1 MKIAYLINVY
11 PRPNQ
16 TFIRREIA
24 ALQARGITIH
34 RFALRP
40 WTDDIDPA
48 DTRERE
54 QTRYVLGVGG
64 VGLMIAC
71 LGALLTRPLAFL
83 STAKL
88 MWKIGRRSERG
99 LLRHIPYLAEACVLR
114 RWLAECGADHLHC
127 HYGTNTA
134 AIAMLAR
141 QLGGPSYSFT
151 AHGPEEFDKPEFLAM
166 GEKIRRSAFV
176 VAVSNY
182 GRSQLYRWV
191 THDHWSKVHVVHCGV
206 DNQFLSPASQ
216 PFPAAARLVS
226 VGRLSEQKGQLL
238 LVAAAAQLASS
249 GVDFELVLI
258 GEGEMRADIQQYID
272 EHNIG
277 RHVKLAGW
285 MNGEQIRYEMLASRA
300 LVMPS
305 FAEGLPVVVME
316 SLALERPVLSTYIAG
331 IPELVTP
338 GECGFLI
345 PAGSVDALA
354 GAMRQVLSTDP
365 KQLHAMGIEGAR
377 RVRER
382 HNATIEAAKLAGL
395 FEAVIKRNAPTP
407 VADGLDECN
416 ASATSV
422 AA

>member
-1 MKIAYLINVY
+1 MNIAYLINVY

-54 QTRYVLGVGG
+54 QTRYVLGVGMM
-64 VGLMIAC
+64 GLLVAT
-71 LGALLTRPLAFL
+71 LAALLTRPAGFFRA
-83 STAKL
+83 AKL
-88 MWKIGRRSERG
+88 MFKVGWRSERG
-99 LLRHIPYLAEACVLR
+99 LLRHLPYLAEGCVLR
-114 RWLAECGADHLHC
+114 KWLAECRADHIHC

-134 AIAMLAR
+134 TIAMLTHE
-141 QLGGPSYSFT
+141 LGGPTYSFT

-191 THDHWSKVHVVHCGV
+191 SHEHWGKVHVVHCGV
-206 DNQFLSPASQ
+206 DDQFLSPAAE
-216 PFPAAARLVS
+216 PFPAAPRLVS

-238 LVAAAAQLASS
+238 LVTAAAQLAKA
-249 GVDFELVLI
+249 GLDFELVLI
-258 GEGEMRADIQQYID
+258 GEGETRAEIEQYID
-272 EHNIG
+272 RHNLG
-277 RHVKLAGW
+277 RQVKLPGW
-285 MNGEQIRYEMLASRA
+285 MNGDQIRREMLASRA

-331 IPELVTP
+331 IPELVAP

-345 PAGSVDALA
+345 PAGSVEALA
-354 GAMRQVLSTDP
+354 DAMRAVLTADP
-365 KQLHAMGIEGAR
+365 EQLKSMGLEGAR

-382 HNATIEAAKLAGL
+382 HNATIEAGKLASL
-395 FEAVIKRNAPTP
+395 FEAAVRSSRPATQSDGVP
-407 VADGLDECN
+407 V
-416 ASATSV
+416 TV
-422 AA
+422 

>member
-1 MKIAYLINVY
+1 MNIAYLINVY

-24 ALQARGITIH
+24 ALQGRGITIC

-40 WTDDIDPA
+40 WKDDIDPA
-48 DTRERE
+48 DACERE
-54 QTRYVLGVGG
+54 QTRFVLGVGAF
-64 VGLMIAC
+64 GL
-71 LGALLTRPLAFL
+71 LLTTLTTLLTRPAAFFR
-83 STAKL
+83 TARL
-88 MWKIGRRSERG
+88 TFTIGRRSERG
-99 LLRHIPYLAEACVLR
+99 LLWHIPYLAEACVLR
-114 RWLAECGADHLHC
+114 KWLADCAADHVHC

-134 AIAMLAR
+134 TIAMLAR
-141 QLGGPSYSFT
+141 ELGGPTYSFT

-191 THDHWSKVHVVHCGV
+191 SHEQWPKVQVVHCGV
-206 DNQFLSPASQ
+206 DDQFLSPASE
-216 PFPAAARLVS
+216 PFPSASRLVS

-238 LVAAAAQLASS
+238 LAAAAAQLAKS
-249 GVDFELVLI
+249 GLEFELVLI
-258 GEGEMRADIQQYID
+258 GEGEMRAEIERYID
-272 EHNIG
+272 RHNLR
-277 RHVKLAGW
+277 RHVKLVGW
-285 MNGEQIRYEMLASRA
+285 MNGDQIRREMLASRA

-316 SLALERPVLSTYIAG
+316 SLALERPVVSTYIAG

-338 GECGFLI
+338 GQCGLLI

-354 GAMRQVLSTDP
+354 DAMRYVLTADP
-365 KQLHAMGIEGAR
+365 EQLKSMGIEGAR

-382 HNATIEAAKLAGL
+382 HNATIEAGKLASL
-395 FEAVIKRNAPTP
+395 FEAAVMSQPS
-407 VADGLDECN
+407 VQADG
-416 ASATSV
+416 V
-422 AA
+422 PAAV